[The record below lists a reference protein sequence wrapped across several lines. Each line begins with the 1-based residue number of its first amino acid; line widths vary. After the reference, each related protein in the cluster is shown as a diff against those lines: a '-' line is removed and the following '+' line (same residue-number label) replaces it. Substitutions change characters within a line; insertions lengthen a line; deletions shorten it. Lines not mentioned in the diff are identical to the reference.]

1 MSSRSNRQ
9 SAIRNPQS
17 AIRNSD
23 EGLTLLRQL
32 TWRSRLH
39 GVWLRFRLYLTG
51 VYYSAKLLRLAHNN
65 IRVLQHFRRCREVE
79 QLQPERAS
87 RFWHLSFYT
96 ETFRHCLR
104 LFSPL
109 QAAVPTTEPTRDHP
123 SRRLKKRRN
132 AKKATRQPVA
142 ACQRQSPRQTPR
154 LTTTTAL
161 SEDLLFPPGPALAA
175 LADLAEHAAAQPPR
189 ERWKVRLTLYSWL
202 LALWA
207 LPSTCVARCRALLR
221 MKGHKAQRRQF
232 YQDAQLTLLQGQQRI
247 AISTQT
253 ALFLSLANTID
264 LKAAR
269 ELAATGQLV
278 GKHRHQRTMTAE
290 DTACFDHSLNALDGN
305 HETIRV
311 AVQ

>member
-9 SAIRNPQS
+9 SPIPNPQS

-32 TWRSRLH
+32 TWRSRLR

-51 VYYSAKLLRLAHNN
+51 AYYSAKLLRLAHNN

-87 RFWHLSFYT
+87 RFWHLGFYT

-142 ACQRQSPRQTPR
+142 AYQRQPPRQTPR
-154 LTTTTAL
+154 LTTMTAL
-161 SEDLLFPPGPALAA
+161 SEALLFPPGPALVEQ
-175 LADLAEHAAAQPPR
+175 AEQVTAQPPR

-202 LALWA
+202 WALRA

-221 MKGHKAQRRQF
+221 INGHKAQQRQF
-232 YQDAQLTLLQGQQRI
+232 YQDAQLTLLQEQQRI

-253 ALFLSLANTID
+253 ALFLSLANAID

-269 ELAATGQLV
+269 ELTAAGQLV

-290 DTACFDHSLNALDGN
+290 DTACFDQSLNALDGN